1 MDIKFTD
8 ISGVAVAAVEGEI
21 NISTSPQLKKEMEK
35 VTNAKVVINLSRVGY
50 VDSSGLAT
58 LVEIL
63 KKARSRGGSLHLTH
77 LSDKVRSLFEITKLD
92 KLFGIYPD
100 DATAASKFK

>member
-1 MDIKFTD
+1 MDIK
-8 ISGVAVAAVEGEI
+8 ISEIDGVAVAIIEGEI
-21 NISTSPQLKKEMEK
+21 NISTSPQLKKDMERI
-35 VTNAKVVINLSRVGY
+35 TNPKVVINLEKVGY

-63 KKARSRGGSLHLTH
+63 KKARSRSGSLYLTH

-100 DATAASKFK
+100 VATAVAKLK

>member
-1 MDIKFTD
+1 MDIKFTETN
-8 ISGVAVAAVEGEI
+8 GVAVAVIEGEI
-21 NISTSPQLKKEMEK
+21 NISSSPQLKKEMEK
-35 VTNAKVVINLSRVGY
+35 VTNPKLVINLGKVGY

-63 KKARSRGGSLHLTH
+63 KKARAKGGALYLTG

-92 KLFGIYPD
+92 RLFGIYPD
-100 DATAASKFK
+100 DATAVAKFK

>member
-1 MDIKFTD
+1 MEIKFTD
-8 ISGVAVAAVEGEI
+8 SNGVAIAAIDGEI

-35 VTNAKVVINLSRVGY
+35 VSNPKLVINLSKVGY

-58 LVEIL
+58 LVELL
-63 KKARSRGGSLHLTH
+63 KKSRSKGGALYLTH

-100 DATAASKFK
+100 DATAIAKFK

>member
-1 MDIKFTD
+1 MEIKLTETN
-8 ISGVAVAAVEGEI
+8 GVTIVAIDGEI
-21 NISTSPQLKKEMEK
+21 NISTSPQLKKDMEK
-35 VTNAKVVINLSRVGY
+35 VTNSKVVINLGKVGY

-58 LVEIL
+58 LVELL
-63 KKARSRGGSLHLTH
+63 KKARSKGGALYLTH

-100 DATAASKFK
+100 DATAVTKFK

>member
-1 MDIKFTD
+1 MEIKLSESNG
-8 ISGVAVAAVEGEI
+8 IAVAAIEGEI

-35 VTNAKVVINLSRVGY
+35 VSNPKLVINLSKVNY

-63 KKARSRGGSLHLTH
+63 KKTRSRGGAMYLTH

-92 KLFGIYPD
+92 KLFGICPD
-100 DATAASKFK
+100 DMTAVGKFK